1 MSRALNG
8 DILTPR
14 RGSRH
19 CQQYRPLS
27 GIIGLSTMLWLFKCE
42 RTAVMTNRKEGPRSN
57 PARRPASILLPKTCG
72 IASCLFHHRPARSTL
87 TPHIR
92 FLSIGSHFCSA
103 LPSDPVSRRR
113 PCASLTLHL
122 HQVG

>member
-72 IASCLFHHRPARSTL
+72 IASCLFHHRPARSARCIQRL
-87 TPHIR
+87 QQPP
-92 FLSIGSHFCSA
+92 LSLLDRRHPRLKVQHNQFC
-103 LPSDPVSRRR
+103 L
-113 PCASLTLHL
+113 
-122 HQVG
+122 